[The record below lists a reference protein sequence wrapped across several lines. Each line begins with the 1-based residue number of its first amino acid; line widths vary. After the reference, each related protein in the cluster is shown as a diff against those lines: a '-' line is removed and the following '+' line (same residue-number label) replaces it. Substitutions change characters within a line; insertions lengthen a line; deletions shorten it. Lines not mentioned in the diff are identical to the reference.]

1 LNFYRS
7 IYTYNYLNISF
18 YLILHMVKAKPKIT
32 LQIPEGLL
40 KEINEIMKIDDKWI
54 TIQDFVRE
62 AIKEK
67 IERWKK
73 EHPGHP

>member
-1 LNFYRS
+1 
-7 IYTYNYLNISF
+7 
-18 YLILHMVKAKPKIT
+18 MAKQKPKIT

-40 KEINEIMKIDDKWI
+40 NEINNIMKIDDKWI
-54 TIQDFVRE
+54 TVQDFIRE